1 MMASDRSYMPGGVE
15 PHAPDDPRDPHGIFD
30 DIGGVDAFLET
41 HDADTLE
48 EALATAE
55 QMPSTTPA
63 ADRRRCR
70 VCGSRKLRAKKSGH
84 NVEQMK
90 PESYHC
96 EECLTH
102 QNDPAPPLSE
112 VDDDVEWTEDNAKH
126 TPFEWVIDSRD
137 LDEQPDPGLHP
148 DLPDLEERDRDEA
161 ARWVVLLSKPW
172 SDDDGLSIRETAT
185 RLPFGRGFV
194 NDVRQEWRR
203 GELDESITAEA
214 YLREVDR

>member
-1 MMASDRSYMPGGVE
+1 MMASERSTVTETTG

-30 DIGGVDAFLET
+30 DIGGVDAFLDE

-48 EALATAE
+48 EALASAE
-55 QMPSTTPA
+55 EMPSTTPA
-63 ADRRRCR
+63 ADMRRCR
-70 VCGSRKLRAKKSGH
+70 ACGSRKCRKKKSH
-84 NVEQMK
+84 QERENMK
-90 PESYHC
+90 PESYRC
-96 EECLTH
+96 EECGTH
-102 QNDPAPPLSE
+102 QDDPALPLSE
-112 VDDDVEWTEDNAKH
+112 VDPDADWTDNNATH
-126 TPFEWVIDSRD
+126 TPFEWVVDARD

-148 DLPDLEERDRDEA
+148 ELPDLQERDRDEA

-203 GELDESITAEA
+203 GELDPAITAEA